1 MYIHLRRFLC
11 VCFFISFF
19 LGGYIGNGLY
29 FPLFKRKSLPSID
42 NKKISTLLFRP
53 YICNSTRIP
62 AIFHYS
68 CAIIFFSFFIIIIII
83 MFVSEIFLCEFLSN
97 GHLIYQESP
106 ANRKKITKKLKDI
119 RLHNRITMCITLR
132 TSPPCFI
139 TQVSIFPFSIMK
151 NMFLINYKH
160 CIFSSFTTS
169 K

>member
-1 MYIHLRRFLC
+1 MACIFRCLKENPFHQLITKKYRLYCSGRIFVTLRVFPPY
-11 VCFFISFF
+11 FITRVP
-19 LGGYIGNGLY
+19 LY
-29 FPLFKRKSLPSID
+29 FLV
-42 NKKISTLLFRP
+42 
-53 YICNSTRIP
+53 
-62 AIFHYS
+62 
-68 CAIIFFSFFIIIIII
+68 FFIIIIII

-119 RLHNRITMCITLR
+119 RLHNRITMYITLR
-132 TSPPCFI
+132 TSPSCFI